1 MGLTERVARACA
13 AHPWRTIGAWLA
25 VLVASVL
32 ALALLLTGLTT
43 EASGTN
49 DPESARADERRF
61 EAFPPDPNA
70 IVTDVAIV
78 RSGQFTVDDERFRR
92 FVESL
97 ERQGRATGGIASA
110 RTYYRAQ
117 DASLVS
123 SDRHA
128 TLIPLFIVGEDQ
140 TPAVI
145 DVVEQADADPDF
157 AVAITGNQT
166 RDHDSNHLSESDL
179 ANGEL
184 KFGLPAALI
193 ILLLVFG
200 TVVAGLV
207 PLLMA
212 LVSILT
218 AMGLVAVL
226 TQLFELSIFTT
237 NMLVGMGLAL
247 GIDYALFVI
256 SRYREERG
264 RGRGPLDAIS
274 ATGATASRAV
284 LFSGSAFVVAMFGLL
299 IVPST
304 IFRSLAAGAILVGIT
319 SVLAALTLLPALIGL
334 IRDGVDSLRLPYF
347 GRAALNRENPVSG
360 FWSGIVDR
368 VLRRPALSLVLSTAL
383 LLALAL
389 PAFGISIGSAGVSTF
404 PDSAAS
410 KRGYLALQRSFPA
423 AGTDPAHVL
432 VVGNGE
438 VAAATER
445 LRDELAADP
454 RFGRG
459 EIRLGGG
466 GVTDLVVP
474 VRGDPAGDQATSAV
488 RDLRDRLVPEAY
500 AGTTAEPLVGGT
512 SSENIDYFDNVT
524 DPAPIVFAF
533 VLGLS
538 LVLLTVAFR
547 SLVVALTAIALN
559 LLSVG
564 AAYGLLVLVFQH
576 GWGAGLL
583 GFTQLDVIEAW
594 VPLFL
599 FSVLFGL
606 SMDYQVFL
614 LSRIRE
620 RYDQT
625 RETRDAVR
633 WGVASTARIITGAA
647 LIIVAV
653 FSGFAR
659 GDLVMFQQMGFGVAI
674 ALLIDAT
681 IIRSVVLPSVMALL
695 GDRNWYLPGWL
706 EWIPHLEVEGH
717 AAPESKT
724 SPSTS

>member
-13 AHPWRTIGAWLA
+13 AHPWRTISAWVA

-32 ALALLLTGLTT
+32 ALAFLLTGLTT
-43 EASGTN
+43 DASGTN
-49 DPESARADERRF
+49 DPESARADQRRF

-78 RSGQFTVDDERFRR
+78 RSLRFAVDDVPFRR
-92 FVESL
+92 FVENL
-97 ERQGRATGGIASA
+97 EREGRATHGIASA
-110 RTYYRAQ
+110 RTYYATQ

-128 TLIPLFIVGEDQ
+128 TLIPLFIVGEDE

-145 DVVEQADADPDF
+145 DVVKQADADPDF
-157 AVAITGNQT
+157 EVAITGNQT
-166 RDHDSNHLSESDL
+166 RDHDSNQLSESDL
-179 ANGEL
+179 RNGEL

-218 AMGLVAVL
+218 AMGLVGVL
-226 TQLFELSIFTT
+226 TQVFELSIFTT
-237 NMLVGMGLAL
+237 NMLAGMGLAL

-264 RGRGPLDAIS
+264 GGREPLDAIS

-284 LFSGSAFVVAMFGLL
+284 LFSGTAFVVAMFGLL

-347 GRAALNRENPVSG
+347 GRAALRRENPVSG

-368 VLRRPALSLVLSTAL
+368 VQHRPALSLVLSTAL
-383 LLALAL
+383 LLALAA

-404 PDSAAS
+404 PDSAVS

-423 AGTDPAHVL
+423 AGTDPAHIL

-438 VAAATER
+438 IAAATER

-459 EIRLGGG
+459 EIRLGRV

-474 VRGDPAGDQATSAV
+474 VRGDPAGDEATSAV
-488 RDLRDRLVPEAY
+488 RDLRSRLVPEAY
-500 AGTTAEPLVGGT
+500 AGTSADPLVGGT

-547 SLVVALTAIALN
+547 SLVVAVTAIALN
-559 LLSVG
+559 LLSAG

-576 GWGAGLL
+576 GWGADLL

-599 FSVLFGL
+599 FSVLFWL

-625 RETRDAVR
+625 RDTRDAVR
-633 WGVASTARIITGAA
+633 WGVGLTARIITGAA
-647 LIIVAV
+647 LIIVPV

-681 IIRSVVLPSVMALL
+681 IIRSVVLPSVMTLL

-706 EWIPHLEVEGH
+706 EWIRHLEVEGH
-717 AAPESKT
+717 TAPRSNT
-724 SPSTS
+724 SPST

>member
-13 AHPWRTIGAWLA
+13 AHPWRTIGAWA
-25 VLVASVL
+25 TVLVASVL
-32 ALALLLTGLTT
+32 ALAFLLTGLTT
-43 EASGTN
+43 DASGTN
-49 DPESARADERRF
+49 DPESARADQRRF

-78 RSGQFTVDDERFRR
+78 RSARFTVDDEPFRR
-92 FVESL
+92 FVENL
-97 ERQGRATGGIASA
+97 EREGRATRGIASA
-110 RTYYRAQ
+110 RTYYDTQ

-128 TLIPLFIVGEDQ
+128 TLIPLFIIGEDE
-140 TPAVI
+140 TPAVVA
-145 DVVEQADADPDF
+145 VVEQADADPDF
-157 AVAITGNQT
+157 EVAITGNQT
-166 RDHDSNHLSESDL
+166 RDHDSNELSESDL

-264 RGRGPLDAIS
+264 GGREPLDAIS

-284 LFSGSAFVVAMFGLL
+284 LFSGTAFVVAMFGLL

-319 SVLAALTLLPALIGL
+319 SVLAALTLLPALLGL

-347 GRAALNRENPVSG
+347 GRAALQRENPVSG

-368 VLRRPALSLVLSTAL
+368 VQHRPALSLVLSTAL

-410 KRGYLALQRSFPA
+410 KRGYLALQASFPA
-423 AGTDPAHVL
+423 AGTDPAHIL
-432 VVGNGE
+432 VVGSL
-438 VAAATER
+438 AATER

-459 EIRLGGG
+459 EIRQGNGGII
-466 GVTDLVVP
+466 DLVVP
-474 VRGDPAGDQATSAV
+474 VRGDPAGDAATSAV

-500 AGTTAEPLVGGT
+500 ASTTADPLVGGT

-547 SLVVALTAIALN
+547 SLVVAVTAIALN

-625 RETRDAVR
+625 RDTRDAVR

-659 GDLVMFQQMGFGVAI
+659 GDLVMFQQMGFGIAI

-681 IIRSVVLPSVMALL
+681 IIRSVVLPSVMTLL
-695 GDRNWYLPGWL
+695 GDRNWYLPRWL

-717 AAPESKT
+717 SAPESKT
-724 SPSTS
+724 APST